1 MRRREFIALLGGTSA
16 AAAWPLVTRAERI
29 ARVGFLGLTSA
40 SKQADRIDAFRAGLR
55 NLGYVEGKNIQIE
68 FRFADGDN
76 GRLPGLLAE
85 LIGLNV
91 DVIVA

>member
-1 MRRREFIALLGGTSA
+1 MRRREFIALLSGT
-16 AAAWPLVTRAERI
+16 AAAWPLVARAERI
-29 ARVGFLGLTSA
+29 ALVGFLGLTSA

-76 GRLPGLLAE
+76 GGSR
-85 LIGLNV
+85 V
-91 DVIVA
+91 